1 MKNLR
6 CAICRELTALSEIA
20 YVDAQSED
28 SENGE
33 SKVQVKGSH
42 STKVQAVVE
51 RLLLIK
57 KQDPDAKCLVFST
70 VSRFDRILNPIN
82 H

>member
-20 YVDAQSED
+20 YVDAQAEVIED
-28 SENGE
+28 KE
-33 SKVQVKGSH
+33 STVVQVKGSH

-70 VSRFDRILNPIN
+70 VIN
-82 H
+82 IEL